1 MPLYFPRDEEEED
14 FALNELPDD
23 IGMYSDLIFYEIQLR
38 HADFDRPMSN
48 WFDEGILCTALLERK
63 EFSEIPPRLST
74 GSKHLTSFNKTTIVL
89 CI

>member
-38 HADFDRPMSN
+38 RADFDRPMSN
-48 WFDEGILCTALLERK
+48 
-63 EFSEIPPRLST
+63 
-74 GSKHLTSFNKTTIVL
+74 
-89 CI
+89 